1 MAEVRVLVQF
11 RTFRVQSWLFDEI
24 SQWFCMVLR
33 WGVQKTMFLDSSMQ
47 NHVEPLWDYLKK
59 SVLEPKHATFNQNS
73 DFGHV
78 RTYSWLHKLRNTQ
91 GKIYGTYLGNIY
103 GIYKE
108 YIRNIHKYLWYKMI
122 RNISRKHRPNGAAA
136 EGGACVSDHFIS

>member
-1 MAEVRVLVQF
+1 MNCAVGGRSAAV
-11 RTFRVQSWLFDEI
+11 
-24 SQWFCMVLR
+24 
-33 WGVQKTMFLDSSMQ
+33 GG
-47 NHVEPLWDYLKK
+47 
-59 SVLEPKHATFNQNS
+59 

-108 YIRNIHKYLWYKMI
+108 YIRNIYKYLWHILM
-122 RNISRKHRPNGAAA
+122 RNTGRRLRRRPNGAAA
-136 EGGACVSDHFIS
+136 PLGLCFWLFYFINIYEYLWILYIPYLYICPKYFSFIFPWVFLNYYISSRFGHDQILIF